1 MMKKQTKRKIYLIA
15 AIVCALSVIAEVLFA
30 HPHGSE
36 VWHTI
41 PGADIVIAFI
51 GGWILILTATK
62 IMAPILQRK
71 EDYYDGGDD
80 DDE

>member
-1 MMKKQTKRKIYLIA
+1 MAYGA
-15 AIVCALSVIAEVLFA
+15 
-30 HPHGSE
+30 
-36 VWHTI
+36 
-41 PGADIVIAFI
+41 GADIVIAFV

-80 DDE
+80 KDE